1 MAQFDVRR
9 TVDGGLVVDCQSDLL
24 SHLDTRFVVPLLPAS
39 EFEVVAR
46 RLNPLFT
53 VEEVEH
59 VLYTQFAAAIP
70 ARQLNDVIVNLDDHS
85 FVIIDALDVLLTGV

>member
-24 SHLDTRFVVPLLPAS
+24 RHLDTRFVAPLLPVS

-46 RLNPLFT
+46 RLNPIFT
-53 VEEVEH
+53 VEHADH

-70 ARQLNDVIVNLDDHS
+70 ARQLSEVVTNLGDNS